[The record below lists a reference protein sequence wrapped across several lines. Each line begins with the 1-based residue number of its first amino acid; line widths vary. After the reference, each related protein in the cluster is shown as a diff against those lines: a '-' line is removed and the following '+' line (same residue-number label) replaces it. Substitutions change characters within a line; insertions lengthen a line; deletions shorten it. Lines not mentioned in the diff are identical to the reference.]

1 MSNTLKPVTISRLEL
16 TAAVVSS
23 KISCMLRKELDYAQ
37 MKEVFFDSKTVL
49 GYINSDARRFHVF
62 VGNRFQEIRK
72 QTSPNQWHNVGTK
85 SNPAD
90 IASCGTGAQ
99 ELIDN
104 TLVEWTGFSLE
115 LT

>member
-1 MSNTLKPVTISRLEL
+1 
-16 TAAVVSS
+16 
-23 KISCMLRKELDYAQ
+23 MLRKELDYAQ

-49 GYINSDARRFHVF
+49 GYINSDARRFDVF
-62 VGNRFQEIRK
+62 VGNRFQEIRE